1 MPSALDP
8 SWLPDRSRMADTT
21 DWVTGRTHVLLRWAP
36 LVGLVGLAGLV
47 LWLRAVEIPTP
58 RPVPVS
64 VLATEQ
70 VAEARLLSLGLPG
83 GAAGVPVPGTE
94 AVVRLPDGDG
104 GRVVRLAGVLTEVLP
119 RADGVL
125 LKLRIAPGGRV
136 EGAGLLLLPGEKMRL
151 LDILLRK
158 LKAQGGG

>member
-1 MPSALDP
+1 
-8 SWLPDRSRMADTT
+8 
-21 DWVTGRTHVLLRWAP
+21 
-36 LVGLVGLAGLV
+36 
-47 LWLRAVEIPTP
+47 
-58 RPVPVS
+58 
-64 VLATEQ
+64 
-70 VAEARLLSLGLPG
+70 
-83 GAAGVPVPGTE
+83 VPVPGTE